1 MKKTRKSGV
10 EIKIVRYQLEDKSE
24 RIFRRKLVFA
34 EKIAGEER
42 VGTGV
47 TKSLVIEVVDLV
59 AEPHFQRRFSHMVA
73 KSQPLDFK
81 GGRTI
86 VSVYISVESSV
97 NRTCPFFEI

>member
-1 MKKTRKSGV
+1 M

-47 TKSLVIEVVDLV
+47 TKSLVIEVVDLGLSRIFK
-59 AEPHFQRRFSHMVA
+59 E
-73 KSQPLDFK
+73 DF
-81 GGRTI
+81 RTWLQNL
-86 VSVYISVESSV
+86 S
-97 NRTCPFFEI
+97 R